1 MDSAC
6 LEHCL
11 TEAERTKFERDG
23 FVVVENA
30 LPPSMVEGLIEA
42 VDSVKAGVDFIGKHD
57 RFLELIDWHR
67 TLPKVWGILGWNIHL
82 YHTHITVTPP
92 VPLEDR
98 PSKKRLHW
106 HQDSGRVN
114 LDIETIPAPRI
125 SVKVGYFLTDVSEG
139 GRGNFSV
146 IPGSH
151 LVDEV
156 EYPADGVSNPPDA
169 LEVRVPAGTAVIF
182 DRRIWHA
189 GGWNFSDI
197 TRKVL
202 FVGYS
207 CRWFH
212 PRDAMTV
219 SHYMDRCDPIQRQLL
234 GSKTGNLGLTT
245 PKNEDVPLREWMR
258 EHLGEEAIADRS
270 VRNLT

>member
-1 MDSAC
+1 MDAKC
-6 LEHCL
+6 LQHLL
-11 TEAERTKFERDG
+11 TKEERDQFERDG
-23 FVVVENA
+23 FIVVDNA
-30 LPPSMVEGLIEA
+30 LPAPMVEGLIDA
-42 VDSVKAGVDFIGKHD
+42 VDSVEAGVDFIGKDD
-57 RFLELIDWHR
+57 RFLELIDWHV

-106 HQDSGRVN
+106 HQDSGRVS
-114 LDIETIPAPRI
+114 LDIETVPAPRI

-151 LVDEV
+151 LKDEV

-169 LEVRVPAGTAVIF
+169 HEVRVPAGTAVIF

-207 CRWFH
+207 LRWFH
-212 PRDAMTV
+212 PRDAMSV
-219 SHYMDRCDPIQRQLL
+219 SHYMDRCDPIRRQLL
-234 GSKTGNLGLTT
+234 GSKTGNLGLTS
-245 PKNEDVPLREWMR
+245 PRDEDVPLREWMR
-258 EHLGEEAIADRS
+258 EHLGAAAIADRS

>member
-1 MDSAC
+1 MDTAC

-30 LPPSMVEGLIEA
+30 LPPSVVKGLIEA

-151 LVDEV
+151 LKDEV
-156 EYPADGVSNPPDA
+156 EYPADGVSNPPEA
-169 LEVRVPAGTAVIF
+169 LEVLVPAGTAVIF

-207 CRWFH
+207 LRWFH
-212 PRDAMTV
+212 PRDEMTV
-219 SHYMDRCDPIQRQLL
+219 SHHMDRCDPIQRQLL

-245 PKNEDVPLREWMR
+245 PKDEDVPLREWMR

>member
-30 LPPSMVEGLIEA
+30 LPASMVEGLIEA
-42 VDSVKAGVDFIGKHD
+42 VDSVKAGVDFIGKD
-57 RFLELIDWHR
+57 GRFLELIDWHR

-125 SVKVGYFLTDVSEG
+125 SVKVGYFLTDVSKG

-151 LVDEV
+151 LKDEV
-156 EYPADGVSNPPDA
+156 EYPADGVSNPPEA
-169 LEVRVPAGTAVIF
+169 LEVLVPAGTAVIF

-207 CRWFH
+207 MRWFH

-234 GSKTGNLGLTT
+234 GSKTGNLGLTS
-245 PKNEDVPLREWMR
+245 PKDEDVPLREWMR

>member
-6 LEHCL
+6 LEHYL
-11 TEAERTKFERDG
+11 TETERTKFERDG
-23 FVVVENA
+23 FIVIENA
-30 LPPSMVEGLIEA
+30 LPVPMVEGLIDA
-42 VDSVKAGVDFIGKHD
+42 VDSVKAGVDFIGKDD

-106 HQDSGRVN
+106 HQDSGRVS
-114 LDIETIPAPRI
+114 LDIETVPAPRI
-125 SVKVGYFLTDVSEG
+125 SVKIGYFLTDVSEG

-146 IPGSH
+146 VPGSH
-151 LVDEV
+151 LVDEI

-169 LEVRVPAGTAVIF
+169 HEVQVPAGTAVIF

-207 CRWFH
+207 MRWFH

-234 GSKTGNLGLTT
+234 GAKTGNLGLTS
-245 PKNEDVPLREWMR
+245 PKDEDVPLREWMR

>member
-11 TEAERTKFERDG
+11 TEQERTQFERDG
-23 FVVVENA
+23 FIVIENA
-30 LPPSMVEGLIEA
+30 LPAQMVEGLINA
-42 VDSVKAGVDFIGKHD
+42 VDSVKAGVDFIGKDD
-57 RFLELIDWHR
+57 RFLELVDWHR
-67 TLPKVWGILGWNIHL
+67 TFPKVWGILGWNIHL

-125 SVKVGYFLTDVSEG
+125 SVKIGYFLTDVSEG

-156 EYPADGVSNPPDA
+156 EYPADGVSNPPEA
-169 LEVRVPAGTAVIF
+169 HEVRVPAGTAVIF

-207 CRWFH
+207 LRWFH

-219 SHYMDRCDPIQRQLL
+219 SHYMDRCDAIQRQLL
-234 GSKTGNLGLTT
+234 GSKTGNLGLTS
-245 PKNEDVPLREWMR
+245 PREEDVPLREWMR
-258 EHLGEEAIADRS
+258 EHLGEESIADRS
-270 VRNLT
+270 ARNLT

>member
-1 MDSAC
+1 MDTAC

-11 TEAERTKFERDG
+11 TEAERNQFERDG
-23 FVVVENA
+23 FVVVDNA
-30 LPPSMVEGLIEA
+30 LPASMVEGLIEA
-42 VDSVKAGVDFIGKHD
+42 VDSVKPGVDFIGKAD
-57 RFLELIDWHR
+57 RFLELVDWHR

-98 PSKKRLHW
+98 PTKKRLHW
-106 HQDSGRVN
+106 HQDSGRVS

-146 IPGSH
+146 LPGSH
-151 LVDEV
+151 LTDEV

-207 CRWFH
+207 LRWFH
-212 PRDAMTV
+212 PRDEMSV
-219 SHYMDRCDPIQRQLL
+219 SHYIDRCDPIQRQLL

-245 PKNEDVPLREWMR
+245 PKNEDVPLREWIR
-258 EHLGEEAIADRS
+258 EHLGEEAVADRS

>member
-1 MDSAC
+1 MDNAC

-23 FVVVENA
+23 FVVIENA
-30 LPPSMVEGLIEA
+30 LPAPMVEGLIDA
-42 VDSVKAGVDFIGKHD
+42 VDSVKAGVDFIGKDD

-67 TLPKVWGILGWNIHL
+67 TFPKVWGILGWNIHL

-106 HQDSGRVN
+106 HQDSGRVS

-125 SVKVGYFLTDVSEG
+125 SVKIGYFLTDVSEG

-151 LVDEV
+151 LTDEV
-156 EYPADGVSNPPDA
+156 EYPADGVSNPSDA
-169 LEVRVPAGTAVIF
+169 HEVRVPAGTAVIF

-207 CRWFH
+207 FRWFH
-212 PRDAMTV
+212 PRDQMTV
-219 SHYMDRCDPIQRQLL
+219 SHYMDRCDPIRRQLL
-234 GSKTGNLGLTT
+234 GSKTGNLGLTS
-245 PKNEDVPLREWMR
+245 PREDDVPLREWMR
-258 EHLGEEAIADRS
+258 EHLGEDAIVDRS

>member
-1 MDSAC
+1 MDTAS
-6 LEHCL
+6 LEHRL

-23 FVVVENA
+23 FVVVDNA
-30 LPPSMVEGLIEA
+30 LPASMVEGLIEA
-42 VDSVKAGVDFIGKHD
+42 VDSVKPGVDFIGKDD
-57 RFLELIDWHR
+57 RFLELIDWHK
-67 TLPKVWGILGWNIHL
+67 TLPKAWGILGWNIHL

-98 PSKKRLHW
+98 PTKKRLHW

-125 SVKVGYFLTDVSEG
+125 SVKIGYFLTDVSEG

-151 LVDEV
+151 LKDEV

-207 CRWFH
+207 LRWFH
-212 PRDAMTV
+212 PRDEMTV

-234 GSKTGNLGLTT
+234 GSKTGSLGLTT
-245 PKNEDVPLREWMR
+245 PKDEDVPLREWLR

>member
-1 MDSAC
+1 MNTVC

-23 FVVVENA
+23 FVVIENA
-30 LPPSMVEGLIEA
+30 LPAPMVEGLIEA
-42 VDSVKAGVDFIGKHD
+42 VDSVKAGVDFIGKDD

-151 LVDEV
+151 LKDEV
-156 EYPADGVSNPPDA
+156 EYPADGVSNPPEA
-169 LEVRVPAGTAVIF
+169 LEVLVPAGTAVIF

-207 CRWFH
+207 LRWFH
-212 PRDAMTV
+212 PRDEMTV
-219 SHYMDRCDPIQRQLL
+219 SHHMDRCDPIQQQLL

-245 PKNEDVPLREWMR
+245 PKDEDVPLREWMR

>member
-23 FVVVENA
+23 FIVIENA
-30 LPPSMVEGLIEA
+30 LPAPMVEGLIDA
-42 VDSVKAGVDFIGKHD
+42 VDGVKAGVDFIGKDD

-106 HQDSGRVN
+106 HQDSGRVS
-114 LDIETIPAPRI
+114 LDIETVPAPRI
-125 SVKVGYFLTDVSEG
+125 SVKIGYFLTDVSEG

-146 IPGSH
+146 VPGSH

-169 LEVRVPAGTAVIF
+169 HEVQVPAGTAVMF

-207 CRWFH
+207 MRWFH

-234 GSKTGNLGLTT
+234 GSKTGNLGLTS
-245 PKNEDVPLREWMR
+245 PKEEDVPLREWMR
-258 EHLGEEAIADRS
+258 EHLGEEAIVDRS

>member
-1 MDSAC
+1 MESAC

-23 FVVVENA
+23 FIVIENA
-30 LPPSMVEGLIEA
+30 LPAPMVEGLIDA
-42 VDSVKAGVDFIGKHD
+42 VDSVKAGVDFIGKDD
-57 RFLELIDWHR
+57 RFLELIDWYR
-67 TLPKVWGILGWNIHL
+67 TFPKVWGILGWNIHL

-106 HQDSGRVN
+106 HQDSGRVS
-114 LDIETIPAPRI
+114 LDIEMIPAPRI
-125 SVKVGYFLTDVSEG
+125 SVKIGYFLTDVSEG

-151 LVDEV
+151 LKDEV
-156 EYPADGVSNPPDA
+156 EYPTDGISNPPDA
-169 LEVRVPAGTAVIF
+169 HEVRVPAGTAVIF

-207 CRWFH
+207 FRWFH
-212 PRDAMTV
+212 PRDQMTV
-219 SHYMDRCDPIQRQLL
+219 SHYMDQCDPIRRQLL
-234 GSKTGNLGLTT
+234 GSKTGNLGLTS
-245 PKNEDVPLREWMR
+245 PREEDVPLREWMR
-258 EHLGEEAIADRS
+258 EHLGEAAIADRS

>member
-11 TEAERTKFERDG
+11 TEAERTQFERDG
-23 FVVVENA
+23 FVVIENA
-30 LPPSMVEGLIEA
+30 LPAPMVEGLIDA
-42 VDSVKAGVDFIGKHD
+42 VDSVKAGVDFIGKDD
-57 RFLELIDWHR
+57 RFLELVDWYR
-67 TLPKVWGILGWNIHL
+67 TFPKVWGVLGWNIHL

-106 HQDSGRVN
+106 HQDSGRVS
-114 LDIETIPAPRI
+114 LDIETVPAPRI
-125 SVKVGYFLTDVSEG
+125 SVKIGYFLTDVSEG

-151 LVDEV
+151 LKDEV
-156 EYPADGVSNPPDA
+156 EYPADGVSNPREA
-169 LEVRVPAGTAVIF
+169 HEVRVPAGTAVMF

-207 CRWFH
+207 MRWFH

-219 SHYMDRCDPIQRQLL
+219 SHYMDRCGPIQRQLL
-234 GSKTGNLGLTT
+234 GSKTGNLGLTS
-245 PKNEDVPLREWMR
+245 PKEEDVPLREWMR
-258 EHLGEEAIADRS
+258 EHLGEAAIADRS

>member
-6 LEHCL
+6 LKHCL

-23 FVVVENA
+23 FIVIDNA
-30 LPPSMVEGLIEA
+30 LPSSMVEDLIEA
-42 VDSVKAGVDFIGKHD
+42 VDSVKPGVDFIGKDD

-92 VPLEDR
+92 VPLEDH

-139 GRGNFSV
+139 GHGNFSV

-151 LVDEV
+151 LKDEV
-156 EYPADGVSNPPDA
+156 EYPADGISNPPEA

-202 FVGYS
+202 FIGYS
-207 CRWFH
+207 LRWFH
-212 PRDAMTV
+212 PRDEMTV
-219 SHYMDRCDPIQRQLL
+219 SYYMDRCDPIQRQLL

-270 VRNLT
+270 ARNLT

>member
-1 MDSAC
+1 MF
-6 LEHCL
+6 
-11 TEAERTKFERDG
+11 RK
-23 FVVVENA
+23 
-30 LPPSMVEGLIEA
+30 
-42 VDSVKAGVDFIGKHD
+42 
-57 RFLELIDWHR
+57 
-67 TLPKVWGILGWNIHL
+67 
-82 YHTHITVTPP
+82 
-92 VPLEDR
+92 
-98 PSKKRLHW
+98 
-106 HQDSGRVN
+106 
-114 LDIETIPAPRI
+114 
-125 SVKVGYFLTDVSEG
+125 G

-151 LVDEV
+151 LKDEV

-169 LEVRVPAGTAVIF
+169 HEVRVPAGTAVMF

-207 CRWFH
+207 MRWFH

-234 GSKTGNLGLTT
+234 GSKTGNLGLTS
-245 PKNEDVPLREWMR
+245 PREEDVPLREWMR
-258 EHLGEEAIADRS
+258 EHLGEAAIADRS

>member
-1 MDSAC
+1 MDTAC
-6 LEHCL
+6 LEHRL

-23 FVVVENA
+23 FVVVDNA
-30 LPPSMVEGLIEA
+30 LPAVMVKELIEA
-42 VDSVKAGVDFIGKHD
+42 VDSVKPSVDFIGKDD

-98 PSKKRLHW
+98 PTKKRLHW

-125 SVKVGYFLTDVSEG
+125 SVKIGYFLTDVSEG
-139 GRGNFSV
+139 SRGNFSV

-151 LVDEV
+151 LKDEV

-207 CRWFH
+207 LRWFH
-212 PRDAMTV
+212 PRDEMTV
-219 SHYMDRCDPIQRQLL
+219 SRYMDRCDPIRRQLL

-245 PKNEDVPLREWMR
+245 PKDEDVPLREWMR
-258 EHLGEEAIADRS
+258 EHLGEEAITDRS

>member
-1 MDSAC
+1 MDTAC
-6 LEHCL
+6 LKHCL

-23 FVVVENA
+23 FIVVDNA
-30 LPPSMVEGLIEA
+30 LPAPMVKDLIEA
-42 VDSVKAGVDFIGKHD
+42 VDSVKPGVDFIGKHD

-106 HQDSGRVN
+106 HQDSGRVS
-114 LDIETIPAPRI
+114 LDIETVPAPRI
-125 SVKVGYFLTDVSEG
+125 SVKIGYFLTDVSEG

-146 IPGSH
+146 VPGSH

-156 EYPADGVSNPPDA
+156 KYPADGVSNPPDA

-207 CRWFH
+207 LRWFH
-212 PRDAMTV
+212 PRDEMTV
-219 SHYMDRCDPIQRQLL
+219 SHYMDRCDPIRQQLL

-258 EHLGEEAIADRS
+258 ENLGEEAIADRS

>member
-23 FVVVENA
+23 FIVIENA
-30 LPPSMVEGLIEA
+30 LPAPMVEGLIEA

-67 TLPKVWGILGWNIHL
+67 TFPKVWGILGWNIHL

-92 VPLEDR
+92 VPEEDR

-106 HQDSGRVN
+106 HQDSGRVS

-125 SVKVGYFLTDVSEG
+125 SVKIGYFLTDVSEG

-151 LVDEV
+151 LKDEV
-156 EYPADGVSNPPDA
+156 EYPADGVSNPPEA
-169 LEVRVPAGTAVIF
+169 HEVRVSAGTAVIF

-207 CRWFH
+207 MRWFH

-219 SHYMDRCDPIQRQLL
+219 SHYMDRCDPIRRQLL

-245 PKNEDVPLREWMR
+245 PKDEDVPLREWMR
-258 EHLGEEAIADRS
+258 EHLGEAAIADRS

>member
-6 LEHCL
+6 LEHGL

-23 FVVVENA
+23 FIVIENA
-30 LPPSMVEGLIEA
+30 LPAPMVEGLIDA
-42 VDSVKAGVDFIGKHD
+42 VDSVKAGVDFIGKDD

-106 HQDSGRVN
+106 HQDSGRVS
-114 LDIETIPAPRI
+114 LDIETVPAPRI
-125 SVKVGYFLTDVSEG
+125 SVKIGYFLTDVSEG

-146 IPGSH
+146 VPGSH

-156 EYPADGVSNPPDA
+156 EYPADGVSNPTDA

-182 DRRIWHA
+182 GRRIWHA

-207 CRWFH
+207 HRWFH

-234 GSKTGNLGLTT
+234 GSKTGNLGLTS
-245 PKNEDVPLREWMR
+245 PKEEDVPLREWMR
-258 EHLGEEAIADRS
+258 EHLGEAAISDRS

>member
-1 MDSAC
+1 MDIAC

-11 TEAERTKFERDG
+11 TEDERTQFERDG
-23 FVVVENA
+23 FLVVENA
-30 LPPSMVEGLIEA
+30 LSPPMVAGLTKA
-42 VDSVKAGVDFIGKHD
+42 VDRVKPGVDFIGKD
-57 RFLELIDWHR
+57 DLFLEIVDCPT

-82 YHTHITVTPP
+82 YHTHITITPP
-92 VPLEDR
+92 LSPEDQQA
-98 PSKKRLHW
+98 KKRLHW

-125 SVKVGYFLTDVSEG
+125 SVKVGYFLTDVSER

-151 LVDEV
+151 LKDEV
-156 EYPADGVSNPPDA
+156 EFPPDSVSDPADA
-169 LEVRVPAGTAVIF
+169 FEVRVPAGTAVIF
-182 DRRIWHA
+182 DRRIWHV
-189 GGWNFSDI
+189 GGRNVSDI

-207 CRWFH
+207 LRWFH

-219 SHYMDRCDPIQRQLL
+219 SHYMDRSDPIRRQLL

-258 EHLGEEAIADRS
+258 EHLGEAAITDRS

>member
-1 MDSAC
+1 MDTTC
-6 LEHCL
+6 LKHCL
-11 TEAERTKFERDG
+11 TEAGRTKFERDG
-23 FVVVENA
+23 FVVVDNA
-30 LPPSMVEGLIEA
+30 LPAPMVKDLIEA
-42 VDSVKAGVDFIGKHD
+42 VDSVKPGVDFIGKDD

-151 LVDEV
+151 LKDEV
-156 EYPADGVSNPPDA
+156 EYPADGISNPPEA

-207 CRWFH
+207 LRWFH
-212 PRDAMTV
+212 PRDEMTV
-219 SHYMDRCDPIQRQLL
+219 SCYIDRCDPIQRQLL

-270 VRNLT
+270 ARNLT

>member
-1 MDSAC
+1 MDKAC

-23 FVVVENA
+23 FIVIENA
-30 LPPSMVEGLIEA
+30 LPAPMVEGLIEA
-42 VDSVKAGVDFIGKHD
+42 VDSVKAGVDFIGKDD
-57 RFLELIDWHR
+57 RFLELIDWQR

-106 HQDSGRVN
+106 HQDSGRVS
-114 LDIETIPAPRI
+114 LDIETVPAPRI

-146 IPGSH
+146 VPGSH
-151 LVDEV
+151 LTDEV

-169 LEVRVPAGTAVIF
+169 HEVQVPAGTAVMF

-207 CRWFH
+207 MRWFH

-219 SHYMDRCDPIQRQLL
+219 SHYMDQCDPIQRQLL
-234 GSKTGNLGLTT
+234 GSKTGNLGLTS
-245 PKNEDVPLREWMR
+245 PKDEDVPLREWMR
-258 EHLGEEAIADRS
+258 EHLGEAAIADRS

>member
-1 MDSAC
+1 MDTAC

-23 FVVVENA
+23 FIVIENA
-30 LPPSMVEGLIEA
+30 LPAPMVEGLIEA
-42 VDSVKAGVDFIGKHD
+42 VDSVKAGVDFIGKAD
-57 RFLELIDWHR
+57 RFLELIDWPR

-106 HQDSGRVN
+106 HQDSGRVS
-114 LDIETIPAPRI
+114 LDIETVPAPRI
-125 SVKVGYFLTDVSEG
+125 SVKIGYFLTDVSEG

-151 LVDEV
+151 LKDEV
-156 EYPADGVSNPPDA
+156 EYPTDGVSNPPDA

-207 CRWFH
+207 MRWFH

-234 GSKTGNLGLTT
+234 GSKTGNLGLTS
-245 PKNEDVPLREWMR
+245 PKDEDVPLREWMR
-258 EHLGEEAIADRS
+258 EHIGEAAIADRS

>member
-11 TEAERTKFERDG
+11 TEAERAKFERDG
-23 FVVVENA
+23 FIVIENA
-30 LPPSMVEGLIEA
+30 LPAPMVEGLIEA
-42 VDSVKAGVDFIGKHD
+42 VDSVKVGVDFIGKDD

-106 HQDSGRVN
+106 HQDSGRVS
-114 LDIETIPAPRI
+114 LDIETVPAPRI
-125 SVKVGYFLTDVSEG
+125 SVKIGYFLTDVSEG

-146 IPGSH
+146 VPGSH

-169 LEVRVPAGTAVIF
+169 HEVQVPAGTAVMF

-207 CRWFH
+207 MRWFH

-219 SHYMDRCDPIQRQLL
+219 SHCMDRCDPIQRQLL
-234 GSKTGNLGLTT
+234 GSKTGNLGLTS
-245 PKNEDVPLREWMR
+245 PKEEDVPLREWMR

>member
-23 FVVVENA
+23 FIVVDNA
-30 LPPSMVEGLIEA
+30 LPAPMVEGLIEA
-42 VDSVKAGVDFIGKHD
+42 VDRVKAGVDFIGKDD

-146 IPGSH
+146 VPGSH
-151 LVDEV
+151 LKDEV
-156 EYPADGVSNPPDA
+156 EYPADGVSNPPEA
-169 LEVRVPAGTAVIF
+169 HEVRVPAGTAVIF

-207 CRWFH
+207 MRWFH

-234 GSKTGNLGLTT
+234 GSKTGNLGLTS
-245 PKNEDVPLREWMR
+245 PREEDVPLREWMR

>member
-1 MDSAC
+1 MDTAC

-23 FVVVENA
+23 FVVVNNA

-42 VDSVKAGVDFIGKHD
+42 VDSVKPGVDFIGKDD

-106 HQDSGRVN
+106 HQDSGRVS

-156 EYPADGVSNPPDA
+156 EYPADGVSNPPEA
-169 LEVRVPAGTAVIF
+169 HEVRVPAGTAVIF

-207 CRWFH
+207 MRWFH

>member
-11 TEAERTKFERDG
+11 TEQERTQFERDG
-23 FVVVENA
+23 FIVIENA
-30 LPPSMVEGLIEA
+30 LPAPMVEGLIDA
-42 VDSVKAGVDFIGKHD
+42 VDSVKAGVDFIGKDD
-57 RFLELIDWHR
+57 RFLELVDWHR
-67 TLPKVWGILGWNIHL
+67 TFPKVWGILGWNIHL

-125 SVKVGYFLTDVSEG
+125 SVKIGYFLTDVSEG

-146 IPGSH
+146 VPGSH

-156 EYPADGVSNPPDA
+156 EYPADGVSNPPEA
-169 LEVRVPAGTAVIF
+169 HEVRVPAGTAVIF

-207 CRWFH
+207 LRWFH

-234 GSKTGNLGLTT
+234 GSKTGNLGLTS
-245 PKNEDVPLREWMR
+245 PREEDVPLREWMR
-258 EHLGEEAIADRS
+258 EHLGEESIADRS
-270 VRNLT
+270 ARNLT

>member
-6 LEHCL
+6 LEHRL
-11 TEAERTKFERDG
+11 TEAERAKFERDG

-42 VDSVKAGVDFIGKHD
+42 VDSVKAGVDFVGKDD

-125 SVKVGYFLTDVSEG
+125 SVKVGYFLTEVSEG

-151 LVDEV
+151 LKDEV
-156 EYPADGVSNPPDA
+156 EYPADGVSNPPEA
-169 LEVRVPAGTAVIF
+169 LEVLVPAGTAVIF

-207 CRWFH
+207 MRWFH

-234 GSKTGNLGLTT
+234 GSKTGNLGLTS
-245 PKNEDVPLREWMR
+245 PKEEDVPLREWIR

>member
-11 TEAERTKFERDG
+11 TEQERTQFERDG
-23 FVVVENA
+23 FIVIENA
-30 LPPSMVEGLIEA
+30 LPAPMVEGLIDA
-42 VDSVKAGVDFIGKHD
+42 VDSVKAGVDFIGKDD

-67 TLPKVWGILGWNIHL
+67 TFPKVWGILGWNIHL

-125 SVKVGYFLTDVSEG
+125 SVKIGYFLTDVSEG

-156 EYPADGVSNPPDA
+156 EYPADGVSNPPEA
-169 LEVRVPAGTAVIF
+169 HEVRVPAGTAVIF

-207 CRWFH
+207 LRWFH

-234 GSKTGNLGLTT
+234 GSKTGNLGLTS
-245 PKNEDVPLREWMR
+245 PREEDVPLREWMR
-258 EHLGEEAIADRS
+258 EHLGEESIADRS
-270 VRNLT
+270 ARNLT

>member
-1 MDSAC
+1 MDKAC

-23 FVVVENA
+23 FIVIENA
-30 LPPSMVEGLIEA
+30 LPAAMVEGLIEA
-42 VDSVKAGVDFIGKHD
+42 VDSVKAGVDFIGKDD

-106 HQDSGRVN
+106 HQDSGRVS
-114 LDIETIPAPRI
+114 LDIETVPAPRI
-125 SVKVGYFLTDVSEG
+125 SVKIGYFLTDVSEG

-146 IPGSH
+146 VPGSH
-151 LVDEV
+151 LKDEV
-156 EYPADGVSNPPDA
+156 EYPADGVSNPPEA
-169 LEVRVPAGTAVIF
+169 HEVQVPAGTAVIF

-207 CRWFH
+207 MRWFH

-234 GSKTGNLGLTT
+234 GSKTGNLGLTS
-245 PKNEDVPLREWMR
+245 PKDEDVPLREWMR
-258 EHLGEEAIADRS
+258 EHLGEAAIADRS

>member
-1 MDSAC
+1 MDTAC

-11 TEAERTKFERDG
+11 TEAERTKFGRDG
-23 FVVVENA
+23 FVVIENA
-30 LPPSMVEGLIEA
+30 LPPSMVEDLIEA

-98 PSKKRLHW
+98 PTKKRLHW

-151 LVDEV
+151 LKDEV
-156 EYPADGVSNPPDA
+156 EYPADGVSNPPEA

-189 GGWNFSDI
+189 GGWNFSDM

-207 CRWFH
+207 LRWFH
-212 PRDAMTV
+212 PRDEMTV
-219 SHYMDRCDPIQRQLL
+219 SCYMDRCDPIQRQLL

-245 PKNEDVPLREWMR
+245 PKDEDVPLREWMR

>member
-6 LEHCL
+6 LKHCL
-11 TEAERTKFERDG
+11 TDAERTSFERDG
-23 FVVVENA
+23 FIVIKDA
-30 LPPSMVEGLIEA
+30 LPTPMVEGLIEA
-42 VDSVKAGVDFIGKHD
+42 VDGAKAGVDFIGKDD

-67 TLPKVWGILGWNIHL
+67 TFPKVWGLLGWNIHL

-98 PSKKRLHW
+98 PSKQRLHW

-114 LDIETIPAPRI
+114 LDIATIPAPRI
-125 SVKVGYFLTDVSEG
+125 SVKIGYFLTDVSEG

-156 EYPADGVSNPPDA
+156 EYPADGVSNPPEA
-169 LEVRVPAGTAVIF
+169 HEVRVPAGTAVIF

-207 CRWFH
+207 FRWFH

-219 SHYMDRCDPIQRQLL
+219 SHYMDRCDPIRRQLL
-234 GSKTGNLGLTT
+234 GSKTGNLGLTS
-245 PKNEDVPLREWMR
+245 PRDEDVPLREWMR
-258 EHLGEEAIADRS
+258 EHLGEAAIADRS

>member
-11 TEAERTKFERDG
+11 TEGERAKFERDG
-23 FVVVENA
+23 FIVIENA
-30 LPPSMVEGLIEA
+30 LPAPMVEGLIDA
-42 VDSVKAGVDFIGKHD
+42 VDGVKGGVDFIGKDD

-67 TLPKVWGILGWNIHL
+67 TFPKVWGILGWNIHL

-98 PSKKRLHW
+98 PSKQRLHW

-125 SVKVGYFLTDVSEG
+125 SVKIGYFLTDVSEG

-156 EYPADGVSNPPDA
+156 EYPADGVSNPPA
-169 LEVRVPAGTAVIF
+169 AHEVRVPAGTAVIF

-207 CRWFH
+207 FRWFH

-234 GSKTGNLGLTT
+234 GSKTGNLGLTS
-245 PKNEDVPLREWMR
+245 PREDDVPLREWMR
-258 EHLGEEAIADRS
+258 EHLGEESIADRS

>member
-1 MDSAC
+1 MDTAC

-11 TEAERTKFERDG
+11 TEDERTKFERDG
-23 FVVVENA
+23 FMVVEDA
-30 LPPSMVEGLIEA
+30 LPASMVADLTKA
-42 VDSVKAGVDFIGKHD
+42 VDRVKPGVDFIGKDD
-57 RFLELIDWHR
+57 RFLGLIDCPT

-82 YHTHITVTPP
+82 YHTHITITPP
-92 VPLEDR
+92 VPLEER
-98 PSKKRLHW
+98 PAKKRLHW
-106 HQDSGRVN
+106 HQDSGRVS

-151 LVDEV
+151 LKDEV
-156 EYPADGVSNPPDA
+156 EYPADGVSNPEDA
-169 LEVRVPAGTAVIF
+169 FEVRVPAGSAAIF

-207 CRWFH
+207 HRWFH

-219 SHYMDRCDPIQRQLL
+219 SHYVDRCDPIRRQLL

-245 PKNEDVPLREWMR
+245 PKDEDVPLRNWIR

>member
-1 MDSAC
+1 MDTAC
-6 LEHCL
+6 LKHCL

-23 FVVVENA
+23 FVVVDNA
-30 LPPSMVEGLIEA
+30 LPAPMVKGLIEV
-42 VDSVKAGVDFIGKHD
+42 VDSVKPGVDFIGKHD
-57 RFLELIDWHR
+57 RFLELIDWRR

-125 SVKVGYFLTDVSEG
+125 SVKVGYFLTDVSER

-151 LVDEV
+151 LKDEV
-156 EYPADGVSNPPDA
+156 EYPADGISNPPEA

-207 CRWFH
+207 LRWFH
-212 PRDAMTV
+212 PRDEMTV
-219 SHYMDRCDPIQRQLL
+219 SHYMDRCDPIQQQLL

-258 EHLGEEAIADRS
+258 ECLGEEAVTDRS

>member
-11 TEAERTKFERDG
+11 TEQERTQFERDG
-23 FVVVENA
+23 FIVIENA
-30 LPPSMVEGLIEA
+30 LPAPMVEGLINA
-42 VDSVKAGVDFIGKHD
+42 VDSVKAGVDFIGKDD
-57 RFLELIDWHR
+57 RFLELVDWHR
-67 TLPKVWGILGWNIHL
+67 TVPKVWGILGWNIHL

-125 SVKVGYFLTDVSEG
+125 SVKIGYFLTDVSEG

-156 EYPADGVSNPPDA
+156 EYPADGVSNPPEA
-169 LEVRVPAGTAVIF
+169 HEVRVPAGTAVIF

-207 CRWFH
+207 LRWFH

-234 GSKTGNLGLTT
+234 GSKTGNLGLTS
-245 PKNEDVPLREWMR
+245 PKEEDVPLREWMR
-258 EHLGEEAIADRS
+258 EHLGEQAIADRS